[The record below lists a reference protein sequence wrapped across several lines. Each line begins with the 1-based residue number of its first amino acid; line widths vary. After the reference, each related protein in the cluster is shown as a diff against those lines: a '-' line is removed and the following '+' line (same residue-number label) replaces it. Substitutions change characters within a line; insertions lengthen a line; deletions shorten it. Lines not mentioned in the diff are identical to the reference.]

1 VVITIDV
8 PQVAATTTKP
18 TQLWMPGAEITGD
31 GNAVSNPV
39 TPSTNLGSPAPF
51 LAEVDRTS
59 LLSYPK
65 SSTIHTTNTMAADN
79 YYHIWQNP
87 RIRKHPYTI
96 AAALCLLLAGMVS
109 FGLTIAAYV
118 RRWDVVKEIFLVLT
132 ILTGMPGLYQTVY
145 IYFALT
151 GRPGY
156 HFSNIP
162 SFD

>member
-1 VVITIDV
+1 MITIDV
-8 PQVAATTTKP
+8 PQVAATPNP
-18 TQLWMPGAEITGD
+18 TQLWMPPAGIIGD
-31 GNAVSNPV
+31 VNIVSSNPV
-39 TPSTNLGSPAPF
+39 TPSTNLGSPAPL
-51 LAEVDRTS
+51 LAEFDRTS

-65 SSTIHTTNTMAADN
+65 SSTIHTANSVSADN

-96 AAALCLLLAGMVS
+96 AAALCLSLAGIAS
-109 FGLTIAAYV
+109 FGLTVTAYV
-118 RRWDVVKEIFLVLT
+118 RQWDVVKEIFLVLT
-132 ILTGMPGLYQTVY
+132 ILTGMPGFYQTVY